1 MANKVTQENIIKMNE
16 IYLKCGTYAETARR
30 TGFSASTVKKYIIP
44 NYISKEAIV
53 ITNPFSTNDIPAF
66 DKTKFVGI
74 DFSADMLYQL
84 SDEEKKEVEELWK
97 EMLV

>member
-1 MANKVTQENIIKMNE
+1 MANKVTQENIIEMNE

-53 ITNPFSTNDIPAF
+53 ITNLFSIEDVPAF
-66 DKTKFVGI
+66 DKAKFVGI
-74 DFSADMLYQL
+74 DFSADALYQMTE
-84 SDEEKKEVEELWK
+84 EEKKEIEELWK

>member
-1 MANKVTQENIIKMNE
+1 MANRVTQENIIEMNE
-16 IYLKCGTYAETARR
+16 IYLKCGIYAETARR

-53 ITNPFSTNDIPAF
+53 ITNPFSINDIPAF
-66 DKTKFVGI
+66 NKEKFEN
-74 DFSADMLYQL
+74 ADWSDDSLYRPTAAEIEDL
-84 SDEEKKEVEELWK
+84 KELWK

>member
-1 MANKVTQENIIKMNE
+1 MANRVTQENIIEMNE

-44 NYISKEAIV
+44 NYISKEVIV
-53 ITNPFSTNDIPAF
+53 ITNPFSINDVPAF
-66 DKTKFVGI
+66 DKEKFI
-74 DFSADMLYQL
+74 NLNFSDDSLYRM
-84 SDEEKKEVEELWK
+84 SDEEKEEIKELWK

>member
-1 MANKVTQENIIKMNE
+1 MANRVTQENIIEMNE

-53 ITNPFSTNDIPAF
+53 ITNPFSINDIPAF
-66 DKTKFVGI
+66 DKTKFENI
-74 DFSADMLYQL
+74 DWSDDYLYRPTAAEIDDL
-84 SDEEKKEVEELWK
+84 KELWK
-97 EMLV
+97 ELLL